1 MEDEQKKEAE
11 KQKKEE
17 ELLAKVNF
25 FFNIQMKI
33 NPKEMFLQMSDK
45 YS

>member
-1 MEDEQKKEAE
+1 MEYEQKNEHE
-11 KQKKEE
+11 KKKKED